1 MKIIN
6 ENYNIEKKHL
16 ENILIKKKIDYL
28 NKEIYVFVY
37 NFIDFLNLSFL
48 KDIDNFILNK
58 NNLNNNILVI
68 YQNTYGDE
76 YILKQEF
83 LYIELLKLIKI
94 KYPEIEYILYD

>member
-6 ENYNIEKKHL
+6 ENYNIEKKNL